1 MKRAIAD
8 IIRYLRERTVDMD
21 NNQFA
26 ILLDELK
33 DEIERLQFLAEWKEP
48 DE

>member
-8 IIRYLRERTVDMD
+8 IIHYLRQRTVDLS
-21 NNQFA
+21 NEQFT

-33 DEIERLQFLAEWKEP
+33 DEIERLQFLAEWQDS

>member
-21 NNQFA
+21 NNQFS